1 MSKFKLVVAAAAE
14 RFSVDPALPEYDEG
28 SQVKVT
34 ALPGSDLDFVSWSDG
49 IAVISTE
56 AELVLTL
63 YQNLILI
70 PEFRAKITPA
80 PKPADPEPDPGEGED
95 AGEDPTDEPPVDTDP
110 NLGEGDDAGSD
121 TDPVDE
127 PPVGDADPEPDPDPD
142 FDLGEGDDIDPEPGD
157 LPPLD
162 DSLLDALASF
172 GGAPTDEPPVDT
184 DPNLGEGDDN
194 GGAPAD
200 EPPVGDADHEP
211 GEGDDADHGPLPDL
225 GDPEPD
231 PMPVRPKRTARTRR
245 PAARRPGVTE
255 TVKKA
260 VKDHWKLVAIIA
272 ALLLLILVAW
282 LRQPHSEKPEP
293 APAAPAATTAPSTSA
308 TPVVAAPVAAAPVVP
323 IAPPAKPQYDLGTAE
338 GRAAA
343 FQEWAVQTYG
353 RVGDPVKDAR
363 LRTPTDAEQITA
375 AALQAQAAEIQAL
388 KEQVEEVKEQNDQL
402 NRLLNEPA
410 VEPGGTP

>member
-14 RFSVDPALPEYDEG
+14 RFFVDPALPEYDEG

-34 ALPGSDLDFVSWSDG
+34 ALPGQDLDFVSWG
-49 IAVISTE
+49 NGVAVISTE
-56 AELVLTL
+56 AELVLTMD
-63 YQNLILI
+63 QNLILI

-80 PKPADPEPDPGEGED
+80 PATKPPVDPDPKPGEGDDEGDDANADHESGEGEDNGGAPTDEPPADPEPDF
-95 AGEDPTDEPPVDTDP
+95 
-110 NLGEGDDAGSD
+110 
-121 TDPVDE
+121 
-127 PPVGDADPEPDPDPD
+127 D
-142 FDLGEGDDIDPEPGD
+142 FDLGDDTDPEPGD

-162 DSLLDALASF
+162 DSLLDALLSS
-172 GGAPTDEPPVDT
+172 
-184 DPNLGEGDDN
+184 
-194 GGAPAD
+194 GAPAD
-200 EPPVGDADHEP
+200 EPPLGDADPDPEPDPGADP
-211 GEGDDADHGPLPDL
+211 GEGDDTDPPVPLPDL
-225 GDPEPD
+225 GDPNPL
-231 PMPVRPKRTARTRR
+231 PARPKRTARTRR
-245 PAARRPGVTE
+245 PAVRRPGVTE

-260 VKDHWKLVAIIA
+260 VKDHLKLGAIIA
-272 ALLLLILVAW
+272 ALVLLVLVAW

-293 APAAPAATTAPSTSA
+293 APADPAATTAPAPAPATST
-308 TPVVAAPVAAAPVVP
+308 TPVVAAPAATAPVAP
-323 IAPPAKPQYDLGTAE
+323 IVPPAKPQYDLGTAE